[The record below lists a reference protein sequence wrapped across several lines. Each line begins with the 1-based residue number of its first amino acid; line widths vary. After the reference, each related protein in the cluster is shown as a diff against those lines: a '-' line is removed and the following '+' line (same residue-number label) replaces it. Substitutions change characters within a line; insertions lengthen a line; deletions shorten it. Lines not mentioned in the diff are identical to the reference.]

1 MDSDTDVDID
11 NFELDTSWIEELEN
25 EDIPYDK
32 FYKESVDY
40 FNIFYVYIN
49 NNKNIYNIKKQVID
63 ISNNVFKKEELVA
76 SLRKYRIN
84 NNIKHSLISV
94 LQYNIDINPD
104 EIKFFLSKKNPD
116 INFLSVKKDLN
127 DIKWNDT
134 IQYFKK
140 INSLYVLF
148 YQERE
153 KTGKQTKKI
162 FIKNIKL
169 KKNKHTRKRV

>member
-1 MDSDTDVDID
+1 
-11 NFELDTSWIEELEN
+11 
-25 EDIPYDK
+25 
-32 FYKESVDY
+32 
-40 FNIFYVYIN
+40 
-49 NNKNIYNIKKQVID
+49 
-63 ISNNVFKKEELVA
+63 
-76 SLRKYRIN
+76 
-84 NNIKHSLISV
+84 
-94 LQYNIDINPD
+94 